1 MKIKINVTW
10 KTSMYR
16 VRGRRLWSIGGR
28 VLYILYTAKG
38 KMIQIVSISPPHP
51 RWINSGNVKS
61 FQKEKGGGYV
71 IGFHAI
77 LHWFKWGTKK
87 KERNW
92 RKFKCL
98 PSSFKDA
105 LGIAMEMASIS
116 KDSRSFIWLGRLRSS
131 VFTCSTSRAGRERE
145 KSGSQAG
152 EREREREYQ
161 QKNKVK

>member
-1 MKIKINVTW
+1 
-10 KTSMYR
+10 
-16 VRGRRLWSIGGR
+16 
-28 VLYILYTAKG
+28 
-38 KMIQIVSISPPHP
+38 
-51 RWINSGNVKS
+51 VKS

-92 RKFKCL
+92 REFKCL

-116 KDSRSFIWLGRLRSS
+116 KDSRSFI
-131 VFTCSTSRAGRERE
+131 
-145 KSGSQAG
+145 
-152 EREREREYQ
+152 
-161 QKNKVK
+161 